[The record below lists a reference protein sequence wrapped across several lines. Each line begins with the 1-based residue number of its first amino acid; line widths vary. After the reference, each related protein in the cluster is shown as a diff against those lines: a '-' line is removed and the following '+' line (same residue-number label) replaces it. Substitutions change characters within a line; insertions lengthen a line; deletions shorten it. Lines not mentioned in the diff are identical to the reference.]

1 MAKTDA
7 TAQPTGRE
15 AKSRIQRAKQ
25 WAQWASQHYDD
36 FSALEREWPKLAD
49 GFAHAVAPN
58 TRDNPSIITYTVS
71 LINWFMARRDWN
83 TALAWLNEAVA
94 ACQALGD
101 EEMLAAMYNRGGLVH
116 CLRGVY
122 SEGFS
127 WYAQA
132 LPLFEKLGD
141 RQALA
146 TVEGNLGLLA
156 VALGDRT
163 AQQHLNRATLLN
175 MQLSNRSSDA
185 QFVEHVLVILLTR
198 GWDAAASLVAM
209 RLRAI
214 ADEAG
219 GA

>member
-7 TAQPTGRE
+7 TAKATGRE
-15 AKSRIQRAKQ
+15 AKSRVQRAKQ
-25 WAQWASQHYDD
+25 WAQWAAEHYED
-36 FSALEREWPKLAD
+36 FAALEREWPKLAD
-49 GFAHAVAPN
+49 GFAQVAAPD
-58 TRDNPSIITYTVS
+58 TRDNQSIIVYTVS
-71 LINWFMARRDWN
+71 LINWLMARRDWD

-116 CLRGVY
+116 CLRGVH

-127 WYAQA
+127 WYARA

-141 RQALA
+141 RPALA

-163 AQQHLNRATLLN
+163 AQQHLNQAAMLN
-175 MQLSNRSSDA
+175 MQLGNRSSDA
-185 QFVEHVLVILLTR
+185 QFIEHVLVTLLTQ
-198 GWDAAASLVAM
+198 GWDAAASLAAM